1 MKTEIA
7 PLERW
12 LADVMVGQV
21 VTDPLRAGHEVQAC
35 LDLALQHE
43 VVGLVNTRLQQADAA
58 NGGLLQAFEAAA
70 HAETMKSMVQER
82 EIGLL
87 LKQAQRLGTPVL
99 LLKGTALAYWAYE
112 QPQMR
117 ACKDIDLLVPTREQA
132 MDLTRAAQSACGWAV
147 CQEMGYEL
155 QCTKAISPAVELE
168 LDVHWRLVNTP
179 LFAEVFGFEELMQE
193 SRPIPALAANA
204 FGLGLV
210 HAFIHACLHRMAN
223 VASGTPD
230 NLKWLFDVHVLQ
242 LRFTPQDWRELLAV
256 CQAKQMAGLCL
267 SGMQAAANCWGAV
280 ASPAFMQDLA
290 GAQKTEELDMARMA
304 DWRYAQSMSF
314 QSLTT
319 WGQKWHWLRERVFA
333 NRSYLA
339 AIYNKPQA
347 SYLTLLGIRVVRVL
361 YRLVWARW
369 RKA

>member
-1 MKTEIA
+1 
-7 PLERW
+7 
-12 LADVMVGQV
+12 
-21 VTDPLRAGHEVQAC
+21 VQAC
-35 LDLALQHE
+35 LDIALQHE
-43 VVGLVNTRLQQADAA
+43 VVGVVNTRLQQTKAA
-58 NGGLLQAFEAAA
+58 CVELLEAFEAAA
-70 HAETMKSMVQER
+70 HAETMVSMVQER

-132 MDLTRAAQSACGWAV
+132 LDLARAAQSACGWAV
-147 CQEMGYEL
+147 CEEMGYEL
-155 QCTKAISPAVELE
+155 QCTKSIAPAVQQE

-179 LFAEVFGFEELMQE
+179 LFAEVFSFEELMRV
-193 SRPIPALAANA
+193 SRPIPSLAANA
-204 FGLGLV
+204 LGLGPV

-230 NLKWLFDVHVLQ
+230 SLKWLFDLHVLQ

-267 SGMQAAANCWGAV
+267 SGMQAAAAYWGSV
-280 ASPAFMQDLA
+280 ASPAFLQGLA
-290 GAQKTEELDMARMA
+290 EAQKTEKLDMARMA

-319 WGQKWHWLRERVFA
+319 WRQKWCWLKERVFA

-347 SYLTLLGIRVVRVL
+347 SYPALLGIRVVRVL
-361 YRLVWARW
+361 YRLVWERW